1 MERDMLNNSNIK
13 ACIVG
18 MGYVGLPLFLESI
31 KYFSTIG
38 YDQDTTKINNLRKTY
53 RKYSKYFLNNI
64 NYIKECNL
72 FIICVPTPID
82 KNNLPNLS
90 NLKNACKRV
99 ASVMRP
105 GSIVIFESTV
115 FPGCTEEICLP
126 ILSKTSNLKYKRD
139 FFIGY
144 SPERINPGDTE
155 RNITNIVKVVSACNA
170 YSLKVI
176 DNYYKKIVKVGTHK
190 TNTIRTA
197 EAAKVIENTQRDL
210 NIAFVNELSI
220 MFKKFRIETKEVL
233 KAASTKWNFLNF
245 QPGLVGG
252 HCIGVDPYYLT
263 YKSKKMGFNPNFILS
278 GRKINENMYKIVC
291 SEIIALTK
299 KKKISLN
306 SSKLLVLGV
315 TFKDNCDDF
324 RNSQIIK
331 IINYFKN
338 KKLNI
343 EVYDPIV
350 DKKLIKQK
358 KIKILDKLNFK
369 KKYDIVILARNHK
382 VFNKLKYKHFTKLKK
397 SNSVF
402 YDINNYFRKNL
413 TDGSL

>member
-1 MERDMLNNSNIK
+1 MERLMLNNSNIK

-18 MGYVGLPLFLESI
+18 MGYVGLPLFLEST

-38 YDQDTTKINNLRKTY
+38 YDLDKTKINKLKKTHK
-53 RKYSKYFLNNI
+53 KYSKKFCNNI
-64 NYIKECNL
+64 NDIKDCN
-72 FIICVPTPID
+72 FFVICVPTPID

-90 NLKNACKRV
+90 NLKEASKTV
-99 ASVMRP
+99 ASVMKS

-126 ILSKTSNLKYKRD
+126 ILIQISKLKYKKD

-144 SPERINPGDTE
+144 SPERINPGDKK
-155 RNITNIVKVVSACNA
+155 RNITNIVKVVSACNS
-170 YSLKVI
+170 YSLNVI
-176 DNYYKKIVKVGTHK
+176 NNYYKKIVKIGTHTTSSIK
-190 TNTIRTA
+190 NA

-220 MFKKFRIETKEVL
+220 MFKKFNIDTKEVL

-278 GRKINENMYKIVC
+278 GRKINENMYKVVC
-291 SEIIALTK
+291 SEIIALSK
-299 KKKISLN
+299 KKKITLKN
-306 SSKLLVLGV
+306 SKLLVLGI

-324 RNSQIIK
+324 RNSQIIN
-331 IINYFKN
+331 IINYLKKKN
-338 KKLNI
+338 IKI
-343 EVYDPIV
+343 EVFDPLV
-350 DKKLIKQK
+350 DKKLINQK
-358 KIKILDKLNFK
+358 NIKLLDKLNYK
-369 KKYDIVILARNHK
+369 KKYDIIILARNHK
-382 VFNKLKYKHFTKLKK
+382 VFNKLNYKHYNKLKK
-397 SNSVF
+397 HNSIF
-402 YDINNYFRKNL
+402 YDINNYFEKNL

>member
-1 MERDMLNNSNIK
+1 
-13 ACIVG
+13 
-18 MGYVGLPLFLESI
+18 
-31 KYFSTIG
+31 
-38 YDQDTTKINNLRKTY
+38 
-53 RKYSKYFLNNI
+53 
-64 NYIKECNL
+64 
-72 FIICVPTPID
+72 
-82 KNNLPNLS
+82 
-90 NLKNACKRV
+90 
-99 ASVMRP
+99 MRP

-155 RNITNIVKVVSACNA
+155 RNITNIVKVVSACNT

-190 TNTIRTA
+190 TNTIKTA

-220 MFKKFRIETKEVL
+220 MFKKFKIETKEVL
-233 KAASTKWNFLNF
+233 KAARTKWNFLNF

-299 KKKISLN
+299 KKKFL
-306 SSKLLVLGV
+306 
-315 TFKDNCDDF
+315 
-324 RNSQIIK
+324 
-331 IINYFKN
+331 
-338 KKLNI
+338 
-343 EVYDPIV
+343 
-350 DKKLIKQK
+350 
-358 KIKILDKLNFK
+358 
-369 KKYDIVILARNHK
+369 
-382 VFNKLKYKHFTKLKK
+382 
-397 SNSVF
+397 
-402 YDINNYFRKNL
+402 
-413 TDGSL
+413 

>member
-64 NYIKECNL
+64 DYIKECNF
-72 FIICVPTPID
+72 FIICVPTPIN

-90 NLKNACKRV
+90 NLKNACKKV

-190 TNTIRTA
+190 TNTIKTA

-220 MFKKFRIETKEVL
+220 MFKKFKIETKEVL
-233 KAASTKWNFLNF
+233 KAARTKWNFLNF

-263 YKSKKMGFNPNFILS
+263 YKSKKWDLIQILFF
-278 GRKINENMYKIVC
+278 REERLMKICIKLF
-291 SEIIALTK
+291 AQ
-299 KKKISLN
+299 
-306 SSKLLVLGV
+306 KLL
-315 TFKDNCDDF
+315 
-324 RNSQIIK
+324 
-331 IINYFKN
+331 
-338 KKLNI
+338 
-343 EVYDPIV
+343 
-350 DKKLIKQK
+350 
-358 KIKILDKLNFK
+358 
-369 KKYDIVILARNHK
+369 H
-382 VFNKLKYKHFTKLKK
+382 
-397 SNSVF
+397 
-402 YDINNYFRKNL
+402 
-413 TDGSL
+413 